1 MSGAAENGSKKP
13 LILKNQEG
21 KSLSVRLRQYRPGD
35 ESGMIACIRD
45 EYGNTYFKRNFYL
58 PEQIKK
64 ESDCGH
70 ITFLVAEIVPSWQT
84 GIQAKE
90 AASGEIAGMMILK
103 QFAPKESMC
112 EIASQIFLK
121 KYRGYGL
128 AMPFFEYGMEILTSR
143 RYSAAYC
150 LPVLFHDTT
159 QRLLYRLGLRA
170 TGLVLN
176 VFHMGRITHSYRRD
190 RNKKHSQG
198 IQIMALGKKAA
209 GTLYLPPEHTQFC
222 QEIYDSLGVAYRVAE
237 EKQEKQRRNP
247 AVSDMEWKQDTFQ
260 CSLEIR
266 IYRVGQDLPKRMA
279 ELHSRYPLAG
289 MQTANVFLNINDK
302 NALWAYRRLTELG
315 YFFTGLKPLC
325 SDREYMV
332 LHNAGEVEMWLED
345 YVVTEEFKK
354 LVNYIKKQKEIR
366 I

>member
-70 ITFLVAEIVPSWQT
+70 ITFLVAE
-84 GIQAKE
+84 
-90 AASGEIAGMMILK
+90 
-103 QFAPKESMC
+103 
-112 EIASQIFLK
+112 
-121 KYRGYGL
+121 
-128 AMPFFEYGMEILTSR
+128 
-143 RYSAAYC
+143 
-150 LPVLFHDTT
+150 
-159 QRLLYRLGLRA
+159 
-170 TGLVLN
+170 
-176 VFHMGRITHSYRRD
+176 
-190 RNKKHSQG
+190 
-198 IQIMALGKKAA
+198 
-209 GTLYLPPEHTQFC
+209 
-222 QEIYDSLGVAYRVAE
+222 

-266 IYRVGQDLPKRMA
+266 ISRVGQDLPKRMA

-289 MQTANVFLNINDK
+289 MQTANVFLNINDR

-354 LVNYIKKQKEIR
+354 LVNYIKK
-366 I
+366 